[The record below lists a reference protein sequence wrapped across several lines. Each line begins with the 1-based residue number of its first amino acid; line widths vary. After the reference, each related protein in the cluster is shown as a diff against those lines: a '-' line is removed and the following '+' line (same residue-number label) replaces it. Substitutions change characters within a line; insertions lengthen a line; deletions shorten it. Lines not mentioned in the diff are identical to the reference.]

1 MPEWCLRFGIV
12 PLVNEPSL
20 SPEQA
25 ARYAEQL
32 CEIGLSHGIDRM
44 GVAPANIMLRART
57 ILHERKSLGLHDTMQ
72 FTYRNPDRSTNPSA
86 SVSGANSIIV
96 GALSYS
102 VDAPDTPEVL
112 SARVAR
118 YAWSNYYEEL
128 RAALNAVRNKLQHDG
143 WLAEVFVDSNALV
156 DREAAY
162 LAGIGWYGKNANLL
176 FPGAGSFFVLGSVIT
191 NAPLPCAEQPL
202 EDGCGACKR
211 CLDSCPTN
219 AIVEAG
225 VIDAT
230 KCLAWLVQ
238 RSGVFPREFRVALGD
253 RVYGCDACQEVC
265 PPTIRLSITKKPN
278 AVRAWI
284 PILRMLELDDETLM
298 REVAQWYVAERNA
311 MWVRRNLLIVLGNIG
326 NPQDE
331 SVQHTIARFCQHSEP
346 MLRAHAVWSAA
357 RLGLHQFVPVSDSD
371 AIVQDEIDHLPEV
384 RSL

>member
-128 RAALNAVRNKLQHDG
+128 RAALSAVRNKLQDDG

-176 FPGAGSFFVLGSVIT
+176 LPGAGSFFVLGSVVT
-191 NAPLPCAEQPL
+191 NAPLPHAEQPL
-202 EDGCGACKR
+202 DDGCGACKR
-211 CLDSCPTN
+211 CLDSCPTD

-225 VIDAT
+225 VIDAR

-238 RSGVFPREFRVALGD
+238 KSGVFPREFRVALGD

-278 AVRAWI
+278 ALRAWI

-298 REVAQWYVAERNA
+298 REVSQWYVADRNV

-326 NPQDE
+326 DPQDE
-331 SVQHTIARFCQHSEP
+331 SVQQTIARFCQHSEP

-357 RLGLHQFVPVSDSD
+357 RLGLHQFIPVSDSD